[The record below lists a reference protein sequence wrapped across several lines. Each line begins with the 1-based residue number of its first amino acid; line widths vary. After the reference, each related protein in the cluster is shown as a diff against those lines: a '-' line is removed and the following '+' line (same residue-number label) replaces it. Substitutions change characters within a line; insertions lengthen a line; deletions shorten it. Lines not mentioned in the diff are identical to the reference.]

1 MSWPCSSAYDED
13 ERMEYKH
20 PLYGPDQEE
29 RSLCRQCEFNGICD
43 YAPLRDDL
51 CEIYGIRDLYAE

>member
-13 ERMEYKH
+13 EQMEYKH
-20 PLYGPDQEE
+20 PLYGGEE
-29 RSLCRQCEFNGICD
+29 KPRCACQDCEHNGICD

-51 CEIYGIRDLYAE
+51 CEVYGIRDLYAE